1 MTERT
6 EHGWRRHL
14 QGDRPTSEAIRD
26 RETSR
31 EIYRDLETDNTIFVG
46 PQGRTHIF
54 TPDGKHHTSFRTQR
68 RERQRNVQRGRWQG
82 VDRSEVL

>member
-6 EHGWRRHL
+6 EHGWRRHR

-46 PQGRTHIF
+46 PQGRTHFF
-54 TPDGKHHTSFRTQR
+54 TPDGKHHTSFRTHHW
-68 RERQRNVQRGRWQG
+68 ERLRNVQRGRWQR
-82 VDRSEVL
+82 VDRSDIL